1 MKKAFENASIEILK
15 LSAED
20 ILTVSDDVIEPTT
33 PGGSVDIDDSDI
45 AG

>member
-1 MKKAFENASIEILK
+1 MKKTFENASIEILK

-20 ILTVSDDVIEPTT
+20 ILTASDDVIEPST
-33 PGGSVDIDDSDI
+33 PGETVDIDDSDI